1 MMCAWLVALCCSLIV
16 LSSPAWVLLN
26 HNLPT
31 TLHTSVEECSSR
43 GDSERLAWPAEVPS
57 RRRRALLPA
66 SDLCTSRNFYLR
78 NRKVR
83 KNIRSSDVNRG
94 GRDCEISA
102 EGGHAQSLSLSLSK
116 QNHHQ
121 FRPPFIENWP
131 SYSHI
136 CSTHNL
142 LNS

>member
-1 MMCAWLVALCCSLIV
+1 MWAWLVALCCSLIF
-16 LSSPAWVLLN
+16 LSSPAWVFLN

-43 GDSERLAWPAEVPS
+43 GDSDRLARPTEVPS

-102 EGGHAQSLSLSLSK
+102 EGGHARSLSLSLSLSIQTK
-116 QNHHQ
+116 SS
-121 FRPPFIENWP
+121 PVP
-131 SYSHI
+131 SSIYLELAFLVAISAPDI
-136 CSTHNL
+136 TC
-142 LNS
+142 

>member
-1 MMCAWLVALCCSLIV
+1 MMCAWLVAVCCPLIV

-31 TLHTSVEECSSR
+31 TLHPSVEECSSR
-43 GDSERLAWPAEVPS
+43 GDSDRLARPTEVPS

-102 EGGHAQSLSLSLSK
+102 EGGHAQSLSFPLFPNKIITSSVLHS
-116 QNHHQ
+116 
-121 FRPPFIENWP
+121 FRIGRPIAISAPQIT
-131 SYSHI
+131 
-136 CSTHNL
+136 C
-142 LNS
+142 